1 MNNSNLMDN
10 ILSWGLNKVVETA
23 VNNPDQI
30 SKFVSD
36 FAMNN
41 STVRS
46 FLKSMNWSASG
57 FSNLVQKSVTG
68 LLAEFKNREP
78 FSVSDEDRVNKFS
91 EVYPELLGYN
101 CLSNIEARIL
111 AAGLSQFNGKEI
123 QKMFKL
129 ENQMSVEQIQ
139 SIAEEAHKKY
149 MDAAS
154 KANVGV
160 TSTTVERSSEI
171 DLSAIADNIERNG

>member
-1 MNNSNLMDN
+1 MNNNNLMDN

-46 FLKSMNWSASG
+46 FLKSMNWSAKG

-68 LLAEFKNREP
+68 LLAEFKHREP

-91 EVYPELLGYN
+91 VTYPELLGYD

-111 AAGLSQFNGKEI
+111 AAGLAQFNGKEI

-129 ENQMSVEQIQ
+129 EGQLSVEQIHV
-139 SIAEEAHKKY
+139 IAEEAHKKY
-149 MDAAS
+149 MEAAT

-160 TSTTVERSSEI
+160 TSTTVEQSSQI
-171 DLSAIADNIERNG
+171 DLGAIADQLDSKA